1 MTLHKV
7 ELMQVKLSGNFEDI
21 KLFKIHAD
29 YRPLNMQKT
38 TNYYYVYGWKKSEVG
53 KYFRNKVP
61 WLKIFNIEVCSDE
74 ERKLQ
79 EEKPPEK
86 KIIMN
91 ESNYLRIKEYLEKNN
106 EK

>member
-1 MTLHKV
+1 M
-7 ELMQVKLSGNFEDI
+7 EIKLDGKFEDI

-38 TNYYYVYGWKKSEVG
+38 TNYYYVYGWKKSEVY
-53 KYFRNKVP
+53 KYFKNKVS
-61 WLKIFNIEVCSDE
+61 WLKIFNIEVCSNA

-86 KIIMN
+86 RIIMN
-91 ESNYLRIKEYLEKNN
+91 ENNYLKIKEYLEKNN

>member
-1 MTLHKV
+1 
-7 ELMQVKLSGNFEDI
+7 MQVKLSGNFEDI

-53 KYFRNKVP
+53 KYFRNKAP
-61 WLKIFNIEVCSDE
+61 WLKIFGVEVCSDE

-86 KIIMN
+86 RGIMN
-91 ESNYLRIKEYLEKNN
+91 ETNYLRIKEYLEKNN
-106 EK
+106 ER

>member
-1 MTLHKV
+1 M
-7 ELMQVKLSGNFEDI
+7 EIKLDGKFEDI

-38 TNYYYVYGWKKSEVG
+38 TNYYYVYGWKKSEVC
-53 KYFRNKVP
+53 KYFKNKVS
-61 WLKIFNIEVCSDE
+61 WLKIFNIEVCSNA
-74 ERKLQ
+74 ERKFQ

-91 ESNYLRIKEYLEKNN
+91 GSNYLRIKKYFEKNN

>member
-1 MTLHKV
+1 MA
-7 ELMQVKLSGNFEDI
+7 VKLNGKFEDI

-38 TNYYYVYGWKKSEVG
+38 TNYYYVYRWKKSEVG
-53 KYFRNKVP
+53 KYFRNKAL
-61 WLKIFNIEVCSDE
+61 WLKIFNITVCADE

-86 KIIMN
+86 RGIMN
-91 ESNYLRIKEYLEKNN
+91 ETNYLRIKEFLES
-106 EK
+106 EKKT

>member
-1 MTLHKV
+1 
-7 ELMQVKLSGNFEDI
+7 MQVKLNGKFEDI

-53 KYFRNKVP
+53 KYLRNKAP
-61 WLKIFNIEVCSDE
+61 WLKIFGIEVCSDE

-79 EEKPPEK
+79 EAKPPEK
-86 KIIMN
+86 RGIMN
-91 ESNYLRIKEYLEKNN
+91 ESNYLRIKEFLEN
-106 EK
+106 EKKT